1 MNFKGLGGRGA
12 NHSVQESIARTQL
25 EAVNRSGRAKAD
37 TKIKQRKTIAERLE
51 LLKNF
56 ATRQVVNNGKEEGV
70 VVELI
75 SRLACSSCASARTA
89 PASVGRL
96 TISKKGR
103 FKRSDPKNQSRP
115 ASC

>member
-70 VVELI
+70 VVEHDLSLGLLI
-75 SRLACSSCASARTA
+75 VRLSKNGARVSWA
-89 PASVGRL
+89 PDHIEKGSL
-96 TISKKGR
+96 QKK
-103 FKRSDPKNQSRP
+103 
-115 ASC
+115 